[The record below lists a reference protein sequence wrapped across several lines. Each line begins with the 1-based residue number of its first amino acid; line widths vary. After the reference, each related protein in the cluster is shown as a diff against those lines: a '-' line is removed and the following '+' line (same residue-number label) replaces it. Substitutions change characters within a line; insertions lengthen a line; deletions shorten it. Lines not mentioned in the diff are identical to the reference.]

1 MSANTTAM
9 AAWVR
14 GVHTRWIHARI
25 TTARLGG
32 ITAGVWTAAG
42 DRCVLGRARIT
53 WWAGL
58 LADRVIAPQASAGS
72 AAKSSP
78 SPRNWDVADPDSNSA
93 RLAARK

>member
-1 MSANTTAM
+1 MTANATAM
-9 AAWVR
+9 AAWAR
-14 GVHTRWIHARI
+14 GVRMRWTHARI

-32 ITAGVWTAAG
+32 STAEAWTAAG
-42 DRCVLGRARIT
+42 DRLVLGRARIT

-72 AAKSSP
+72 AAKSMP
-78 SPRNWDVADPDSNSA
+78 SPRSWETAEPDSNSA